1 MKTLKFKGTQVGWL
15 KSQCAL
21 YRGLEL
27 CLWSFHAC
35 FSRSVALPAHSPR
48 PSLLPCL
55 PLVLTRFV
63 PFSRLPPS
71 APCLWPGSQGI
82 LGPCPGCRDRC
93 LDHDPPLA
101 NRSFAFNFRYTWI
114 PFLALLSGCA
124 NLNNQSTSLRQ
135 FPHLLNKSDRAVFSL
150 L

>member
-1 MKTLKFKGTQVGWL
+1 MWVMGAGLHLLEGALSFPALPPGWFIDTAVPGVLPLRDEDSQVQRGLRWAGL

-55 PLVLTRFV
+55 PLVLTHRFV

-82 LGPCPGCRDRC
+82 LGSPVQ
-93 LDHDPPLA
+93 A
-101 NRSFAFNFRYTWI
+101 AVIAAWI
-114 PFLALLSGCA
+114 MTRL
-124 NLNNQSTSLRQ
+124 
-135 FPHLLNKSDRAVFSL
+135 
-150 L
+150 